1 MSKMIKI
8 TKLPNGGI
16 MEEFSDGTKYWY
28 LNDKFHRE
36 DGPAIEY
43 ISGTKAWHLNGNL
56 HREDGPAVE
65 FASGH
70 KEWWIN
76 NKQLSQN
83 QFEQLNLNSKSH
95 LDDGAIL
102 VKENTMHKQ
111 GDVVEL
117 KSGGP
122 RMTIERIE
130 RTDFGIEAL
139 CSWFLGDGEIR
150 QAKFFD
156 EALKKV
162 KDE

>member
-1 MSKMIKI
+1 MKIIKI
-8 TKLPNGGI
+8 SKLSNGG
-16 MEEFSDGTKYWY
+16 ELHEQSNGTKYWY

-43 ISGTKAWHLNGNL
+43 LGGDKWWFINDRL
-56 HREDGPAVE
+56 HREDGPAIE

-70 KEWWIN
+70 KEWWLN
-76 NKQLSQN
+76 NKQISQN

-95 LDDGAIL
+95 RDDGAIL
-102 VKENTMHKQ
+102 VKENIMHKQ

-122 RMTIERIE
+122 KMTIERIE

>member
-1 MSKMIKI
+1 MKI
-8 TKLPNGGI
+8 TKLPNGG
-16 MEEFSDGTKYWY
+16 ELHEFTNGDRHWL
-28 LNDKFHRE
+28 LNNQFHRE

-43 ISGTKAWHLNGNL
+43 YSGTKSWYLNGNL

-76 NKQLSQN
+76 NKQLYYTVQN

-95 LDDGAIL
+95 RDDGDIL

-122 RMTIERIE
+122 KMTIERIE